1 MLCVLSLCTALSA
14 AAQSPAEI
22 ATWLQNIG
30 GEVNSQK
37 ATPELVAKAYSV
49 DFGRAKGLVT
59 ADLAKLKGIS
69 GLREV
74 TLDKESATD
83 ANVAELAKQVPGLKT
98 LKLWGNV
105 TDAAMADVAKFTALE
120 ELSLQG
126 SKVTDAG
133 MANVAKCPKLARLTL
148 SKTAV
153 TENGLESLKGAGLTN
168 LVFDGLA
175 GTKKAMAAIASMPKL
190 KVLQLQFATTNDEVG
205 ELAKAPALQ
214 EITLMASPNFDDV
227 GGAHLGK
234 IKTLERLFI
243 WNTKVTDKT
252 MEAISGLPL
261 KTLYVSR
268 TALTDKGM
276 ASLAKIKTLETLWIE
291 KTEVGDK
298 GVAAFAKHPKLRWLK
313 ADETKITDGCV
324 TTLVTLAEFDSL
336 QAPKAGITEAG
347 EKKLKEKFPKARVY
361 R

>member
-1 MLCVLSLCTALSA
+1 MLCVLSLCSALSA
-14 AAQSPAEI
+14 AAQTPAEI
-22 ATWLQNIG
+22 ASWLQTLG
-30 GEVNSQK
+30 AEVNSQK
-37 ATPELVAKAYSV
+37 PTPELVAKAYSV
-49 DFGRAKGLVT
+49 DFGHAKGLVT

-74 TLDKESATD
+74 DLDKDSATD
-83 ANVAELAKQVPGLKT
+83 ANVAELARQVPNLKT
-98 LKLWGNV
+98 LKLWANV
-105 TDAAMADVAKFTALE
+105 TDPAMADVAKFTGLE

-153 TENGLESLKGAGLTN
+153 TENGLEALKGLGLTN
-168 LVFDGLA
+168 LVFDGLP
-175 GTKKAMAAIASMPKL
+175 GTKKAMAALAAMPKL
-190 KVLQLQFATTNDEVG
+190 KVLQAQFATVNDELG

-214 EITLMASPNFDDV
+214 ELTLMATANLDDV

-243 WNTKVTDKT
+243 WNTRVTDKT
-252 MEAISGLPL
+252 MAALSGLPL

-268 TALTDKGM
+268 TGLTDEGM
-276 ASLAKIKTLETLWIE
+276 KSLAKIKTLETLWIE
-291 KTEVGDK
+291 ETAVGDK

-313 ADETKITDGCV
+313 ADKTKITDACV
-324 TTLVTLAEFDSL
+324 DTLVTLAELDTL